1 MKTIVPPSVGGSIY
15 FPWTMPAVLD
25 HLSTVQTFELSLQ
38 LFTRQGQESFF
49 LFRFQSLGKEVSQ
62 FLLRDLA

>member
-1 MKTIVPPSVGGSIY
+1 MLMKTIVPPSVRGSVVTIY

-38 LFTRQGQESFF
+38 LFTRQRQELFF
-49 LFRFQSLGKEVSQ
+49 LFRF
-62 FLLRDLA
+62 